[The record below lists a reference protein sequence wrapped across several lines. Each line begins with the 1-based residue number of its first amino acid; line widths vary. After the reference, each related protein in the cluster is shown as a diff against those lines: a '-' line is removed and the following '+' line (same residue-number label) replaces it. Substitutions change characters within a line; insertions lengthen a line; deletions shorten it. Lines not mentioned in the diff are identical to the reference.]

1 MERLRNLGEKIQG
14 GIEKIALRAMGV
26 EVQNPVGREE
36 KIESI
41 TKVLK
46 RARHTVRIV
55 CGKEEVEEHL
65 EALKRAG
72 IAEKSQTGEIKIKP
86 GIKVEILAG

>member
-46 RARHTVRIV
+46 RARHTVR
-55 CGKEEVEEHL
+55 
-65 EALKRAG
+65 
-72 IAEKSQTGEIKIKP
+72 GEIKIKP